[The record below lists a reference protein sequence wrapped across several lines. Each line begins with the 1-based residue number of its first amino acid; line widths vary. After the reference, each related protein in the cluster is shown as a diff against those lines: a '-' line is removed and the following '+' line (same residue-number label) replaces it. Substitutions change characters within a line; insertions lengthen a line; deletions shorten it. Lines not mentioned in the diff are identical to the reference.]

1 MELYA
6 FSNLEEQVKKS
17 FKVDPDKVESTFE
30 FKRIKQELRQK
41 DIKHKVAFERAGE
54 QGIYYNEDGILYK
67 GFLYIQSYNP
77 KLAAVR
83 GFNTLPVFHISKCK
97 TISDQIKKD
106 NYNGHYIFENAIV
119 FMKDVDG
126 VEKDLRLCGNCRR
139 ETGLPSMH
147 TTEYYNNFIKNDKV
161 SGNLKAKDL
170 PKEYETNL
178 WGYTPD
184 WYEKS
189 QEYRQ
194 KKKFTCESCGI
205 RLDGANGWYL
215 DTHHISGRKTNN
227 TTHNLKCLC
236 VLCHANVDEVHQRN
250 FSTGRNRQRL
260 EEFVQRFRKE
270 LSRLGNQYI

>member
-6 FSNLEEQVKKS
+6 FSSLKEQVKKS
-17 FKVDPDKVESTFE
+17 FNVDPDKVESTFE
-30 FKRIKQELRQK
+30 FKRIKRQLKQK
-41 DIKHKVAFERAGE
+41 DIKHKVAFERDGE
-54 QGIYYNEDGILYK
+54 QGIFYEEDGVLHK
-67 GFLYIQSYNP
+67 GFLYIPLYNP
-77 KLAAVR
+77 ALAAAR
-83 GFNTLPVFHISKCK
+83 GYNTLPAFHISRCR
-97 TISDQIKKD
+97 TIVSQMQRD
-106 NYNGHYIFENAIV
+106 NFHGHYVFENSIV
-119 FMKDVDG
+119 FMEDIDG
-126 VEKDLRLCGNCRR
+126 VEKDLRLCGNCCK
-139 ETGLPSMH
+139 ETGLSSMH
-147 TTEYYNNFIKNDKV
+147 TTDYYNNFIKNDE
-161 SGNLKAKDL
+161 SPGNLKAKDL

-194 KKKFTCESCGI
+194 KKKFTCESCCI

-227 TTHNLKCLC
+227 SPRNLKCLC

-250 FSTGRNRQRL
+250 FSTGRNKQRL